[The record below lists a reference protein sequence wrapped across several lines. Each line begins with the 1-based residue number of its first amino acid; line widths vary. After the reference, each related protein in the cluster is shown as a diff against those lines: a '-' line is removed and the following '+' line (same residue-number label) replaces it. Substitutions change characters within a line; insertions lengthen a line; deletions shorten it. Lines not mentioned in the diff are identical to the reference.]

1 MFLRYDVTMKMV
13 SLYKLSIIVKL
24 PKETLNIAIAHAKPF
39 KWTVYEVENC
49 LKMKMKLVLNANFLF
64 CLRP

>member
-1 MFLRYDVTMKMV
+1 MQNL

-49 LKMKMKLVLNANFLF
+49 LKMKMKLVLNANFLS
-64 CLRP
+64 LLAP

>member
-39 KWTVYEVENC
+39 K
-49 LKMKMKLVLNANFLF
+49 
-64 CLRP
+64 

>member
-1 MFLRYDVTMKMV
+1 MFLRYCCISFQYFGCDVTMKMV

-39 KWTVYEVENC
+39 K
-49 LKMKMKLVLNANFLF
+49 
-64 CLRP
+64 